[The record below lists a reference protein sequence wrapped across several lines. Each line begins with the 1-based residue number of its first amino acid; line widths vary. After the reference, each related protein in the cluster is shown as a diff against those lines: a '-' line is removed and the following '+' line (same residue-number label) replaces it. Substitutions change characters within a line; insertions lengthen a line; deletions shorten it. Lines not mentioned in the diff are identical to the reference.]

1 MSPFISNRFKVF
13 AYGKKS
19 IFLTCSYI
27 LNISPWTNCTE
38 CIYINFHGLRI
49 EICLG
54 CLIPWLQVMNRS
66 LLQKRWVKALSAST
80 DAEVSLQR
88 IDCKWISQLLCPW
101 SHFQIPFS
109 LVNTCNSVWAYF
121 YTKQLKKTQLRPFVG
136 WKYCQECWPF
146 SSFCDS
152 DCVPRPSSATV
163 FYVIFLFHPWKNET
177 SLKKCHVLQ
186 QTKVTF

>member
-1 MSPFISNRFKVF
+1 ME
-13 AYGKKS
+13 KKS

-38 CIYINFHGLRI
+38 CIYINFHALRI

-101 SHFQIPFS
+101 LHFQIPFS

-121 YTKQLKKTQLRPFVG
+121 YTKQFKKKNTAQALCRLEIMPGVLTLLFLL
-136 WKYCQECWPF
+136 WLWLCPKAFECYGLLCHF
-146 SSFCDS
+146 SVPSVEKWNKS
-152 DCVPRPSSATV
+152 EKVSCVATDKSHILA
-163 FYVIFLFHPWKNET
+163 VI
-177 SLKKCHVLQ
+177 C
-186 QTKVTF
+186 